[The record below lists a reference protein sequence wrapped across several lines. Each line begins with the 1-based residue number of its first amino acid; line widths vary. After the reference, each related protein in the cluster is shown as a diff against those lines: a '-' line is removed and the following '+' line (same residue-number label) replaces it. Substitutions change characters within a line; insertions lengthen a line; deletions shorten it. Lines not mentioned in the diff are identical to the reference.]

1 MITEFLLNREYFM
14 LYSYPWLLN
23 SIHFA
28 DKEKIDCGTVRNPK
42 MSIELEGEA
51 SHVYA
56 KNNYSCRATSIGNV
70 FTFDDAMVDCANDVK
85 VKNLR
90 TLGIR
95 LGLLTFLCIWF
106 CGILAIR
113 TWNPIRFTTCFFHL
127 HF

>member
-1 MITEFLLNREYFM
+1 MM
-14 LYSYPWLLN
+14 LY
-23 SIHFA
+23 FT
-28 DKEKIDCGTVRNPK
+28 DKEKIDCGSVRNPK

-56 KNNYSCRATSIGNV
+56 KNNYSCRARSIGNV

-85 VKNLR
+85 VNNLR

-95 LGLLTFLCIWF
+95 LDLLTFTSVGLTSIS
-106 CGILAIR
+106 AIH
-113 TWNPIRFTTCFFHL
+113 TCNPTGFTVCSFPL